1 MTPSFTFAWTIV
13 GDPFEAW
20 SKSVRRFPDAS
31 TAYYASV
38 QWRAD
43 LARHGI
49 PAEVDVVEVV
59 R

>member
-1 MTPSFTFAWTIV
+1 MTASFTFAWTIV

-20 SKSVRRFPDAS
+20 SKSVRRFPDA
-31 TAYYASV
+31 ADAACASV
-38 QWRAD
+38 QWKAD

-49 PAEVDVVEVV
+49 PAEVDVIEVT